1 MSSEKVFIMSR
12 KRRSFTDEFKAEGVN
27 LIAEQRRPL
36 RQVCQVSDRTES
48 SVRRWVQRVEIDAGH
63 GPEGALTTA
72 EREELRRL
80 RRAVREVRLKRALLK
95 KATAF
100 FAKESS

>member
-1 MSSEKVFIMSR
+1 MSR
-12 KRRSFTDEFKAEGVN
+12 KRRSFTDEYKAEVVN
-27 LIAEQRRPL
+27 LITEQGRPVG
-36 RQVCQVSDRTES
+36 QVCQELGLTES
-48 SVRRWVQRVEIDAGH
+48 SVRRWVQLAEIDAGG

-80 RRAVREVRLKRALLK
+80 RREVKEVRMERDLLR